1 MSIERSLKQFELDR
15 KESARL
21 AARLLLASG
30 TTSPRVGGVGE
41 CTIHIVEDECEI
53 DELAHRV
60 GEMADENPAWKSFRR
75 DAAMLRDAAAVLEE
89 GGADD

>member
-15 KESARL
+15 REAVKV

-41 CTIHIVEDECEI
+41 CTIHIIDDECGIE
-53 DELAHRV
+53 DLAQQI
-60 GEMADENPAWKSFRR
+60 EAMA
-75 DAAMLRDAAAVLEE
+75 EE
-89 GGADD
+89 PLVA